1 MGWTRRLV
9 VVLALVGLVVLVAA
23 PGSEAKA
30 KKKPKPKPTTTTTVP
45 AAPAVATASVGKLGT
60 LLVDAKGATLY
71 RYTPESDGKVACT
84 GGCAAAWPPLLK
96 SGTATPT
103 LAKGVAGK
111 LGTVQRPDK
120 SVQLTYNGI
129 PLYRYAADT
138 KKGVAN
144 GQGAGGVW
152 YVVKPGDT
160 PGSTPFGATT
170 TTTPATP
177 ATSVP
182 TTAPGGGYDIV
193 PGYGY

>member
-45 AAPAVATASVGKLGT
+45 PASAPAVATAAVGKLGT

-152 YVVKPGDT
+152 YIVKPGDT

-170 TTTPATP
+170 TTTVTP
-177 ATSVP
+177 STS
-182 TTAPGGGYDIV
+182 APGGANDIV
-193 PGYGY
+193 PDYGY